1 MCSGIALSVVGA
13 ARGSSH
19 IPWQFTLTILY
30 TDIVGV
36 AFPILS
42 LFTNV
47 IATVLI
53 AIKAWYVP
61 GWLLLVISPT
71 SAHVPFFL
79 VEAA

>member
-1 MCSGIALSVVGA
+1 MGA
-13 ARGSSH
+13 ARGASH

-53 AIKAWYVP
+53 AIKAWYVS
-61 GWLLLVISPT
+61 GWLPPVISPKF
-71 SAHVPFFL
+71 AHAPLFL